1 MTGNIYVCLT
11 DSNNVTKSSPPEISV
26 TFTDVDTDD
35 RQRYA
40 LLLPWLV
47 VLIANHLVRIA
58 QYDFLREKITWQT
71 T

>member
-1 MTGNIYVCLT
+1 MYQIPTT
-11 DSNNVTKSSPPEISV
+11 SQSSPPEISV
-26 TFTDVDTDD
+26 TLTDMDTDD

-58 QYDFLREKITWQT
+58 QYDFLGKNNLANYIN
-71 T
+71 

>member
-1 MTGNIYVCLT
+1 MYQIPTT
-11 DSNNVTKSSPPEISV
+11 PQSSPPEISV
-26 TFTDVDTDD
+26 TLTDMDTDD

-58 QYDFLREKITWQT
+58 QYDFLGENNLANYIK
-71 T
+71 